1 MAKKTV
7 VIGLLGTTLDRGYG
21 ARRWDS
27 WRPTVCACQHN
38 DFLIDRFELLHTT
51 PFKDLASAVRD
62 DMRHVSPETDVRL
75 VADSSTDPWDFE
87 DVYGSLHDFARAYPF
102 DTDREEYLV
111 HITTGSHV
119 AQICLFLLTESRH
132 IPGRLLQTNPPQG
145 KRGSTPGSYRII
157 DLDLS
162 KYDRIATRFNR
173 DELDERSL
181 LKSGIETRNASF
193 NSIVERLDRVTVRSS
208 APILLLGPTGAG
220 KSLMARRIFELK
232 KARRLMSGPFVEI
245 NCATIRGDA
254 AMSALFG
261 HVKGAFTGALR
272 DRPGLLMNAHHGML
286 FLDEIGELGLDEQAM
301 LLRALE
307 EKRFFPLGGD
317 REVSSDFQL
326 VAGTNRN
333 LTDAV
338 AEGRFRDDLL
348 ARINLWTFEL
358 PGLADRRED
367 IEPNLEYELDQ
378 YRRRSGQAVSF
389 SREARDEFLLF
400 ATSAAAR
407 WPGNFRDLN
416 AVVTRLAT
424 LASSGRITVDQ
435 VRHEVSALKA
445 RWSAHVEAGSSELV
459 NRVVSAAAA
468 AELDRFDRVQLEDV
482 LRACMDTPTLSAA
495 GRLLFSRSRDRKK
508 AANDADR
515 LRKYLARF
523 GLDWNGVKDRL
534 RAERPLI
541 GPSGQQ

>member
-1 MAKKTV
+1 MAKRIV
-7 VIGLLGTTLDRGYG
+7 VIGLLGTTLDRGVG
-21 ARRWDS
+21 SRRWDS
-27 WRPTVCACQHN
+27 WRPSVSACQHP
-38 DFLIDRFELLHTT
+38 DLLIDRFELLHTR
-51 PFKDLASAVRD
+51 PFRDLASIVKD
-62 DMRHVSPETDVRL
+62 DIRHVSPETDVRL
-75 VADSSTDPWDFE
+75 VDDASTDPWDFE
-87 DVYGSLHDFARAYPF
+87 EVYGALHDFARAYPF
-102 DTDREEYLV
+102 DADREEYLV

-132 IPGRLLQTNPPQG
+132 IPGRLLQTNPPPG
-145 KRGSTPGSYRII
+145 KRGANPGSYRII

-162 KYDRIATRFNR
+162 KYDRIATRFHR
-173 DELDERSL
+173 DELAEHSL

-193 NSIVERLDRVTVRSS
+193 NAIVERLDRVTVRSA

-220 KSLMARRIFELK
+220 KSLMARRIYELK
-232 KARRLMSGPFVEI
+232 KTRRLVNGPFVEI

-272 DRPGLLMNAHHGML
+272 DRPGLLMNAHQGIL
-286 FLDEIGELGLDEQAM
+286 FLDEIAELGRDEQAM

-326 VAGTNRN
+326 IAGTNRD
-333 LTDAV
+333 LATAV
-338 AEGRFRDDLL
+338 ADGQFREDLL

-367 IEPNLEYELDQ
+367 IEPNLQYELDQ

-389 SREARDEFLLF
+389 SREARDEFLAF
-400 ATSAAAR
+400 ATSAPAR

-435 VRHEVSALKA
+435 VKHEISGLKSQ
-445 RWSAHVEAGSSELV
+445 WSAHRGDGSSEFV
-459 NRVVSAAAA
+459 NRVVSAAAL

-482 LRACMDTPTLSAA
+482 LRVCAECPTISAA
-495 GRLLFSRSRDRKK
+495 GRVLFQRSRDRKK

-523 GLDWNGVKDRL
+523 GLDWPGLKEQL
-534 RAERPLI
+534 R
-541 GPSGQQ
+541 S